1 MLGRVGQVSCKSFL
15 SLLPDE
21 DQVAWVL
28 NCQPHDVPVLVAA
41 RVAASLIAGG
51 FFVKHQPAD
60 MAS

>member
-1 MLGRVGQVSCKSFL
+1 M
-15 SLLPDE
+15 
-21 DQVAWVL
+21 